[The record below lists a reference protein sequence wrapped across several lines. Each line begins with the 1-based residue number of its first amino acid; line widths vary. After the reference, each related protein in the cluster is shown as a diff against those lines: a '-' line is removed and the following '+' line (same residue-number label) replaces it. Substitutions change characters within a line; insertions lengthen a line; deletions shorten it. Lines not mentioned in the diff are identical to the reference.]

1 MVDGIGVEDRVLRHE
16 DVAHRPVVA
25 ERAAHAHRVPAVLDL
40 HALDRAR
47 EAEDDD
53 PRAPVGVVDAGH
65 RREVRA
71 DRGLGPEDLVA
82 GDAVAALD
90 RRRHGVRGHED
101 RVAALGGHRCVDDLA
116 GRGLA
121 QELPEPLVLVEPP
134 QRADLPEGRDVHRDR
149 QRRRSA
155 AHRQTLLGEEHL
167 PEVGA
172 PAAELLRDRQAQ
184 VARGT
189 HVGVVLERERRL
201 AVVLGRSRGERVG
214 QAAGEL
220 DEVLLTG
227 VEPLSHRSVT
237 FAWW

>member
-1 MVDGIGVEDRVLRHE
+1 M
-16 DVAHRPVVA
+16 
-25 ERAAHAHRVPAVLDL
+25 
-40 HALDRAR
+40 
-47 EAEDDD
+47 
-53 PRAPVGVVDAGH
+53 
-65 RREVRA
+65 
-71 DRGLGPEDLVA
+71 
-82 GDAVAALD
+82 
-90 RRRHGVRGHED
+90 
-101 RVAALGGHRCVDDLA
+101 
-116 GRGLA
+116 
-121 QELPEPLVLVEPP
+121 
-134 QRADLPEGRDVHRDR
+134 HRDR

-155 AHRQTLLGEEHL
+155 AHRQALLGEEHL

-184 VARGT
+184 VARGA